1 MSSDKTPSAPPSTP
15 PSRESQILGLS
26 TDELAGVSVDELTG
40 NKVAITMVMHYYRN
54 LVDENTA
61 LKNDLNTFRTYY
73 DGYRTKKTRAA
84 IGAVLLLI
92 SNVGISFGINLLTG
106 GQAWAGGVT
115 FIPGL
120 CMAAAGAYF
129 SLKEN

>member
-1 MSSDKTPSAPPSTP
+1 MPTDEPTSAPTP
-15 PSRESQILGLS
+15 PQPSRDGQILGLS
-26 TDELAGVSVDELTG
+26 TDSLAGLSVDELTG

-61 LKNDLNTFRTYY
+61 LKNDRNTLQTYVE
-73 DGYRTKKTRAA
+73 GYRIKKTHAA

-106 GQAWAGGVT
+106 GSSWAGGLT
-115 FIPGL
+115 LIPGL
-120 CMAAAGAYF
+120 CVAAAGAYF